1 MQQQNNDQQPGSV
14 AGKMSLF
21 NILLEY
27 YWFIIFVA
35 AMVRKLYEA
44 HQVRSEVLNHW
55 NKPEDPF
62 QSYRRNSYSSKVNLI
77 WKHKGKGVKIGFG
90 NWFLFV
96 SFKVRIPDEVQCPTK
111 RWRWRVD
118 FVRFTS
124 LPEMPLI
131 IFSNIFFT
139 PCSWIPT
146 RSRNIFWWKNAS
158 YWWVACS
165 PTRRKCISY
174 GMLRYSPVVIWG

>member
-131 IFSNIFFT
+131 IFSNIFLLRAAGSQRGVGT
-139 PCSWIPT
+139 YSDERTRVIDESPAVQREENAPPTECSGTLP
-146 RSRNIFWWKNAS
+146 
-158 YWWVACS
+158 
-165 PTRRKCISY
+165 
-174 GMLRYSPVVIWG
+174 